1 MRAPFRRRR
10 DFRKSASARGIWRS
24 RCVKRYAC
32 AAATEFRRTR
42 SEYCQ
47 RTRQPNSNPMP
58 QSIGK
63 PLRRKEDLRLLTG
76 GGRYSDDV
84 NLPGQAYAYVLRSP
98 HAHARIRRIDTTA
111 ARAIPGVLAVL
122 TGADVTADGLKD
134 IPHTPIPM
142 KPPADILL
150 VNRDGSEHGY
160 APQDLLPT
168 DRVRYVGQQVAM
180 VVAET
185 VAQAKDATERIV
197 VEYEALD
204 PVIAGAASVQSA
216 AMRLYDQVANVCVDA
231 DVGNIAATQA
241 AFDRASRF
249 AKLRT
254 TVQRVTG
261 VPLDLRAAVGV
272 YDSAAKK
279 YTLHAGSGG
288 VVRQKAELAGILG
301 VPPSDVRVECG
312 DVGGNYGTRNAFYPE
327 FALVVWAAK
336 RLGRPVKWTCERSE
350 AFASD
355 YQGRDQTITLE
366 LALDQRGKF
375 LAVRGEVICNV
386 GAHSVMYVPLVKCS
400 ELLTSVYQVPAAHIR
415 ARAALTNTVPTSP
428 YRSAGRPEA
437 MFAVERLIDIAARQ
451 FGYDRIDLRRRNLI
465 PPSAQPYP
473 NPLGM
478 TYDSGDY
485 AKVMD
490 QALELADWKNFNK
503 RKRES
508 KRNGK
513 LRGIGLANYIESTSG
528 APREYAKIDVLPEG
542 RIDVTVGT
550 LSSGQGHETSFAQCV
565 GEWLG
570 VNVDDIRLIQG
581 DTDIVPVGGG
591 SHSARSMRMGGVV
604 MGKASEAVI
613 RKATKIAGHVMEAD
627 AADISFAEGRFTVK
641 GTDRSIG
648 LFEAAKA
655 ARERSDLP
663 ADLKGPL
670 AADCD
675 DMIRIAAF
683 PFGCAVCEVEIDPDT
698 GKTEIV
704 GYTSVDDVGRA
715 INPLILHGQA
725 HGAIVQGVGQAMWEH
740 SHYDPTTGQLL
751 AGSMMDYAMP
761 RAPMLPSF
769 ITELSETLAPGNP
782 LGVRGGGEGGTTP
795 ALAVVVNAV
804 VDALS
809 DYGVTHLEM
818 PLTAERV
825 WRAVRDGKHKA
836 A

>member
-1 MRAPFRRRR
+1 
-10 DFRKSASARGIWRS
+10 
-24 RCVKRYAC
+24 
-32 AAATEFRRTR
+32 
-42 SEYCQ
+42 
-47 RTRQPNSNPMP
+47 MP
-58 QSIGK
+58 KIIGK

-76 GGRYSDDV
+76 RGRYSDDV
-84 NLPGQAYAYVLRSP
+84 NLPGQAYASVLRSP
-98 HAHARIRRIDTTA
+98 HAHARILTIDTAA
-111 ARAIPGVLAVL
+111 ARTMPGVLAVL
-122 TGADVTADGLKD
+122 TGADVNADGLTD

-150 VNRDGSEHGY
+150 INRDGSAHGY

-185 VAQAKDATERIV
+185 LAQAKDAAERIV
-197 VEYEALD
+197 VEYEPLE
-204 PVIAGAASVQSA
+204 PVVAATQAVAPSA
-216 AMRLYDQVANVCVDA
+216 PQLYDHVGNVCIDA
-231 DVGNIAATQA
+231 DVGDVEATKA
-241 AFDRASRF
+241 AFARAKHVARF
-249 AKLRT
+249 ET

-261 VPLDLRAAVGV
+261 VPLDARAAVGV
-272 YDSAAKK
+272 YDPGTKK
-279 YTLHAGSGG
+279 HTLHAGSGG

-312 DVGGNYGTRNAFYPE
+312 DIGGNYGTRNAFYPE
-327 FALVVWAAK
+327 FGLVVWAAK

-366 LALDQRGKF
+366 LALDDKGKF
-375 LAVRGEVICNV
+375 LGVRGEVICNV
-386 GAHSVMYVPLVKCS
+386 GAHSVMFVPLVKCS
-400 ELLTSVYQVPAAHIR
+400 ELLTSVYNVPTAHIR
-415 ARAALTNTVPTSP
+415 ARAALTNTVPTNP

-437 MFAVERLIDIAARQ
+437 MFAVERVIEIAARQ
-451 FGYDRIDLRRRNLI
+451 FGYDPIDLRRRNLI
-465 PPSAQPYP
+465 PAAAQPYP

-485 AKVMD
+485 AAVMER
-490 QALELADWKNFNK
+490 ALELAEWKGFK
-503 RKRES
+503 QRKRES

-528 APREYAKIDVLPEG
+528 APREYAKVDVLPEG

-570 VNVDDIRLIQG
+570 VDIDSIRLIQG

-613 RKATKIAGHVMEAD
+613 QKAKKIAGHIIEAD
-627 AADISFAEGRFTVK
+627 AADIGFHEGRFTVK

-648 LFEAAKA
+648 LFEVAKA
-655 ARERSDLP
+655 AHERSDLP
-663 ADLKGPL
+663 ADLQGPL

-675 DMIRIAAF
+675 ELIRIAGF

-698 GKTEIV
+698 GKTEIAR
-704 GYTSVDDVGRA
+704 YTAIDDVGRA
-715 INPLILHGQA
+715 INPLILHGQT
-725 HGAIVQGVGQAMWEH
+725 HGGIVQGVGQALWEH
-740 SHYDPTTGQLL
+740 SHYDPATGQLL

-761 RAPMLPSF
+761 RAHMLPSF

-809 DYGVTHLEM
+809 EYGVMHLEM
-818 PLTAERV
+818 PLTPERV
-825 WRAVRDGKHKA
+825 WRAVQQGDTKA

>member
-1 MRAPFRRRR
+1 MLVPGWEISSRRILKHRPPVP
-10 DFRKSASARGIWRS
+10 STI
-24 RCVKRYAC
+24 
-32 AAATEFRRTR
+32 
-42 SEYCQ
+42 
-47 RTRQPNSNPMP
+47 MP

-76 GGRYSDDV
+76 GGRFSDDV

-98 HAHARIRRIDTTA
+98 HAHARIRMIDTAA
-111 ARAIPGVLAVL
+111 ARAMPGVLAVL
-122 TGADVTADGLKD
+122 TGADVKADGLKD

-185 VAQAKDATERIV
+185 VAQAKDAAERIV

-204 PVIAGAASVQSA
+204 PVIRGAASVQA
-216 AMRLYDQVANVCVDA
+216 NAVRLYEQVANVCVDA
-231 DVGNIAATQA
+231 DVGDIAATQA
-241 AFDRASRF
+241 AFDRGSRF
-249 AKLRT
+249 AKITT

-272 YDSAAKK
+272 YDPAAKK

-288 VVRQKAELAGILG
+288 VVRQKAELAGVLG
-301 VPPSDVRVECG
+301 VPPTDVRVECG

-386 GAHSVMYVPLVKCS
+386 GAHSVMFVPLVKCS
-400 ELLTSVYQVPAAHIR
+400 ELLTSVYRVPAAHIR

-503 RKRES
+503 RKRDS
-508 KRNGK
+508 KRSGR

-528 APREYAKIDVLPEG
+528 APREYAKVSVLPEG
-542 RIDVTVGT
+542 RVDVTVGT

-613 RKATKIAGHVMEAD
+613 QKATRIAGHVMEAD
-627 AADISFAEGRFTVK
+627 AADISFTEGRFTVK

-648 LFEAAKA
+648 LFEVAKA
-655 ARERSDLP
+655 AHERGDLP
-663 ADLKGPL
+663 ADLQGPL

-675 DMIRIAAF
+675 DMIRIAGF

-698 GKTEIV
+698 GRTEIV
-704 GYTSVDDVGRA
+704 RYTSVDDVGRA

-740 SHYDPTTGQLL
+740 SHYDPASGQLL

-769 ITELSETLAPGNP
+769 VTELSETLAPGNP

-825 WRAVRDGKHKA
+825 WRAIRDGKAKA